1 MFIVWTLVTTEM
13 NNVNKYKGRK
23 KNKSLFTKFQL
34 FILLNIVY
42 DHLSIKE
49 LITMSFYHS
58 NLIYKLNSR
67 LINKDFHSFFHLLRI
82 KKKPIVILLSLLSA
96 WKGDKLKDIRRKRKL
111 LLTILFFLLNL
122 MKFVIWIDWMN
133 KCV

>member
-82 KKKPIVILLSLLSA
+82 KKADSNIIIIIISLKRWQVEGYKEKEKVIIDDFILYIES
-96 WKGDKLKDIRRKRKL
+96 DEIRYMNW
-111 LLTILFFLLNL
+111 LNE
-122 MKFVIWIDWMN
+122 
-133 KCV
+133 